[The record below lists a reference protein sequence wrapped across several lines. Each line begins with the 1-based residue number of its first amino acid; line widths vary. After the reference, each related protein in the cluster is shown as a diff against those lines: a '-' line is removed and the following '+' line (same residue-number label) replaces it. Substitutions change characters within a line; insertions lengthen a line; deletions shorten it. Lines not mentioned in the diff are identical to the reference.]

1 VNDLPQD
8 PADWSV
14 LQQLL
19 VQAMF
24 LPAHERS
31 AWVASLPAAQ
41 HALREPLRRLL
52 EVQAGI
58 ETRHFIDGALTAAEV
73 LTPPRSRADR
83 RPRRSLPITATNR

>member
-1 VNDLPQD
+1 MNDLPQD

-19 VQAMF
+19 VQAMS
-24 LPAHERS
+24 LPPHERN
-31 AWVASLPAAQ
+31 AWIESLPATQ

-58 ETRHFIDGALTAAEV
+58 ETRHFVDGVLTTPEG
-73 LTPPRSRADR
+73 LTPPRDGPDR
-83 RPRRSLPITATNR
+83 